1 MAQQPSLQLQEQP
14 GKPAL
19 KPGGQMMSGGTK
31 MALLALVAGVLY
43 LRLVTRQRK
52 RKLVCSHCGEK
63 NPHHL
68 VNCKRCAAPLF
79 RGM

>member
-1 MAQQPSLQLQEQP
+1 MQQPAVSIQEP
-14 GKPAL
+14 PAKAAP
-19 KPGGQMMSGGTK
+19 KPGGQVMSGGTK

-52 RKLVCSHCGEK
+52 RKLICSHCGEK